1 LENTLFEK
9 DVFEKSLA
17 VVASVTGLQLQ
28 LSNNRPNLGPR
39 VLILSPP
46 LGVMRREPGYEVATD
61 L

>member
-17 VVASVTGLQLQ
+17 VASVTGLQLQ

-39 VLILSPP
+39 VLILS

>member
-17 VVASVTGLQLQ
+17 VVSVTDIQLQ